1 MGKHLKIILRGK
13 KSRIQIHKFG
23 MLSVV
28 FANCTCMHNMH
39 TLKKYHM
46 EWKDMLPSVNRGYL
60 WGGGSFI
67 FFLGSFCI
75 FHIFSNEFL

>member
-1 MGKHLKIILRGK
+1 
-13 KSRIQIHKFG
+13 

-60 WGGGSFI
+60 WGGEFY
-67 FFLGSFCI
+67 FLLGVFLY
-75 FHIFSNEFL
+75 FPHIQ